1 MSKKNT
7 QDNKILEYLFSMR
20 DEEYAQFQAKLIPT
34 IDPESVIGVR
44 TPILR
49 NYAKELMKS
58 KEEEVVIMRE
68 AFLKSVPHKNFDE
81 NQLHAF
87 LVSLEKDYDKCI
99 QEVDAFLPYVDNWAT
114 CDQMSPKIFKKH
126 LTELDCKIKE
136 WLESDKTYTIRFAI
150 GMRMEHFLEDNF
162 KYEDALC
169 IAAIRSDEYYINM
182 MKAWYFATAL
192 AKNYEETLPILLEK
206 KMDIWSHNK
215 TIQKAVES
223 FRITPEQKVYLKTLK
238 IK

>member
-1 MSKKNT
+1 MSKKKT
-7 QDNKILEYLFSMR
+7 QDNKILEYLISMR

-68 AFLKSVPHKNFDE
+68 AFLKSVPHKHFDE

-99 QEVDAFLPYVDNWAT
+99 HEVDAFLPYVDNWAT

-126 LTELDCKIKE
+126 LLELDNKIKE

>member
-1 MSKKNT
+1 MSKKKT
-7 QDNKILEYLFSMR
+7 QDNKILEYLISMR

-58 KEEEVVIMRE
+58 KEEEVVNMRD
-68 AFLKSVPHKNFDE
+68 AFLKSVPHKHFDE

-99 QEVDAFLPYVDNWAT
+99 HEVDAFLPYVDNWAT

-126 LTELDCKIKE
+126 LLELDNKIKE

-162 KYEDALC
+162 KYEDARC
-169 IAAIRSDEYYINM
+169 IAGIRSDEYYINM